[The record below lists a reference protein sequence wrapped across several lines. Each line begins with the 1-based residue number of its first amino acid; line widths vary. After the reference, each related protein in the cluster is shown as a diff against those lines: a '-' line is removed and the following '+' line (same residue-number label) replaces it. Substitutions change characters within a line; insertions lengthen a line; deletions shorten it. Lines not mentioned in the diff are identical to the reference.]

1 MAKHQKSRNFGTNTY
16 IPALIC
22 KVSRS
27 FLRQTATSGS
37 LEVNGLQCLALI
49 SLPLFN
55 WTPETQVDF
64 KFTTMKMTIAAIA
77 IALVYLV
84 SFVEANHLNDMGV
97 TMTSDQAMTS
107 DINPKQATPS
117 ADQTIPMIPTM
128 RGQGTPSHVAVG
140 VVSNKV
146 DAKGNNIL
154 ITKSNILISKSDR
167 VKLAHTIKEML
178 SNSPEA
184 GPVSSMSTDDLFAL
198 LTRIATNSAML
209 SHAAGVISAA
219 KSGDRGALADH
230 VVGLLSAAV
239 PAAILAPSAVGTP
252 APVVAPV
259 VAPAVASSPADM
271 AVPAVSRMTPPEAS
285 AMSA

>member
-1 MAKHQKSRNFGTNTY
+1 
-16 IPALIC
+16 
-22 KVSRS
+22 
-27 FLRQTATSGS
+27 
-37 LEVNGLQCLALI
+37 
-49 SLPLFN
+49 
-55 WTPETQVDF
+55 
-64 KFTTMKMTIAAIA
+64 MKMTIAAIA

-84 SFVEANHLNDMGV
+84 SFVAANQLNEMGV

-117 ADQTIPMIPTM
+117 ADQTIPMITTM

-209 SHAAGVISAA
+209 SHAAGVISAV

-239 PAAILAPSAVGTP
+239 PAAILAPSAVGSWHSCSGRCSGCCSCCRFISSRYCCPRCLTDDAARSFCYVGLNANP
-252 APVVAPV
+252 LPL
-259 VAPAVASSPADM
+259 AVH
-271 AVPAVSRMTPPEAS
+271 AVD
-285 AMSA
+285 